1 MNPKFFSLPQEKQSR
16 IVNAAIR
23 VFGGADYRHAV
34 TDDIAAYAGISKGLL
49 FHYFGNKRG
58 LYQYAFDYCLRF
70 IAQAANRAIP
80 EGKMDFFAI
89 TLQCEHAKVG
99 IMKRYPHVYAFIMR
113 AYYEE
118 DEDVADVV
126 QPLRLS
132 WTTRSVDALL
142 PRIDETKFRE
152 AVDPAQALRTLV
164 YCAEGFMLMRRREGA
179 LSDPD
184 RLVEGF
190 DETLRLLK
198 RSFYKEEYHDLS

>member
-1 MNPKFFSLPQEKQSR
+1 MGRKGGFHESKIFFT
-16 IVNAAIR
+16 AAGEAIPDR
-23 VFGGADYRHAV
+23 ERRHPCVRRADYRHAV

-118 DEDVADVV
+118 DEDVADLV

-132 WTTRSVDALL
+132 L
-142 PRIDETKFRE
+142 I
-152 AVDPAQALRTLV
+152 
-164 YCAEGFMLMRRREGA
+164 
-179 LSDPD
+179 
-184 RLVEGF
+184 
-190 DETLRLLK
+190 
-198 RSFYKEEYHDLS
+198 HI

>member
-1 MNPKFFSLPQEKQSR
+1 MNEKFFSLPQAKQSQ

-34 TDDIAAYAGISKGLL
+34 TDDVAACAGISKGLL

-58 LYQYAFDYCLRF
+58 LYRYAFESCLRF
-70 IAQAANRAIP
+70 ISSATNRALP

-89 TLQCEHAKVG
+89 TLQCERAKLDV
-99 IMKRYPHVYAFIMR
+99 MKRYPHVYAFIMR

-132 WTTRSVDALL
+132 WTSRSVDALL

-152 AVDPAQALRTLV
+152 GIDPAQALRTLV
-164 YCAEGFMLMRRREGA
+164 YCAEGFMLMKRREGA

-190 DETLRLLK
+190 DQTLGLLK